1 MPFINGPNAAVASW
15 KTYELVASGFGEQ
28 QVWMMAALFLAPEDL
43 RRRVVS
49 VARLEGQ
56 PLDVEIGPPEPP
68 QKGCFASRDFC
79 HCTI

>member
-1 MPFINGPNAAVASW
+1 MGPMLPLLHGRL
-15 KTYELVASGFGEQ
+15 YELVASGFGEQ

-56 PLDVEIGPPEPP
+56 PLGVEIGPPEPP